1 MGKRRG
7 VSTQRFLLDNG
18 LVSRLDTISDN
29 PLLVLAVA
37 FPAGACR
44 EEDDLGGLAY
54 LTSAMLERGC
64 GEETRKQIA
73 EDVDRRGA
81 RFHLRQGRDALT
93 LEFSVLKEDIDW
105 AFERLSRLLRFPSFP
120 EDEFAKLKNEAIG
133 QAKSR
138 AEDPRDKVN
147 EIFGRTIAPGHAYG
161 RPVGGTL
168 ESIER
173 LTVDKVRDFYSRF
186 YGPRGGVLSLAGDLE
201 LDRAQKLVEKWFAPW
216 AAGTEDFEP
225 MDPPHPERMTLET
238 EAMDLEQAKVV
249 LGFPA
254 IRRLDPDFYPLMLLN
269 YLFGGAFRS
278 RLTRRIRS
286 KEGLAY
292 AVGSNFTAGR
302 SRGLFRV
309 SLQTK
314 NEQADYAIAAVFSE
328 VDRLKSEAVDPQELE
343 EAKTSLTLSYPLD
356 FDTCAKIAS
365 RSLETE
371 FYELPED
378 RWTDYREGIASV
390 TAVDLQ
396 RVAHRLFQPDRAA
409 VAVVADLQKA
419 KLGGPSAWV
428 TLSSEDRPELEI
440 DPPPEVPPSPAP
452 TRAPLKREGR
462 AYETTLDNGLRLL
475 VLPVHKSPVASLQVW
490 YGVGSR
496 NEPRGK
502 TGVSHMLEHMMFRGS
517 PKYADGKFDQLL
529 SLHGG
534 VNNAFTT
541 EDFTAYYENMAS
553 DAVWL
558 ALELEADR
566 MRELTFTDEDFEKE
580 REVVVEER
588 RLRTE
593 DSPSGLMFE
602 QMQATAFSAH
612 PYRNPIIGWMSDIRR
627 YTAEDLRRHHRLYY
641 GPRNASIVAC
651 GDVEPELIAGWVQD
665 LFGGLEAGS
674 QPPEVLT
681 QEPPQLGEKRYT
693 VRKHA
698 GYQAFMFGYH
708 VPNHAGADRHALEIL
723 ASIMSEGASSRLNQ
737 KLIAEKELL
746 LNVWGYYDPMVYD
759 PTLFYLGAEFAMD
772 KDPQQVEEEIYA
784 VLDQMKTEPV
794 TEEELEKA
802 RRQWESEFVMKQ
814 DDVEDLA
821 HLAGAYHIL
830 DHWSLL
836 ERDRQAVK
844 KVTAEDLMRVAE
856 TYLVDRNRTV
866 GRLIPES

>member
-1 MGKRRG
+1 M
-7 VSTQRFLLDNG
+7 TQRFLLENG
-18 LVSRLDTISDN
+18 LVARLDTISDN
-29 PLLVLAVA
+29 PFLVLSLA

-44 EEDDLGGLAY
+44 EDDRLGGLAY

-64 GEETRKQIA
+64 GEESRQQIA

-93 LEFSVLKEDIDW
+93 LEFSVLSEDIEW
-105 AFERLSRLLRFPSFP
+105 AFQRLSSLIRFPSFP
-120 EDEFAKLKNEAIG
+120 EEEFQKLKNEAIG

-138 AEDPRDKVN
+138 SEDPRDKVN
-147 EIFGRTIAPGHAYG
+147 ELFGKTIAPGHAYG

-168 ESIER
+168 ESLER
-173 LTVDKVRDFYSRF
+173 LTLDHVREFFSGF
-186 YGPRGGVLSLAGDLE
+186 YGPAGGVLAMAGDLE
-201 LDRAQKLVEKWFAPW
+201 LERARELSEKWFAPW
-216 AAGTEDFEP
+216 SVPTRPFEP
-225 MDPPHPERMTLET
+225 SDPAQPQAMTLET
-238 EAMDLEQAKVV
+238 EAMELEQAKVV

-254 IRRLDPDFYPLMLLN
+254 IRRVDPDFYPLMLLN

-286 KEGLAY
+286 REGLAY

-302 SRGLFRV
+302 STGLFRV

-328 VDRLKSEAVDPQELE
+328 ARRLTTESVGAQEIE
-343 EAKTSLTLSYPLD
+343 EAKTGLTLSYPLD
-356 FDTCAKIAS
+356 VDTCPKIAS

-371 FYELPED
+371 FYNLQEN
-378 RWTDYREGIASV
+378 RWEDYRDGVAGV
-390 TAVDLQ
+390 TAEDLQ
-396 RVAHRLFQPDRAA
+396 RVAIRLFNPDRAA
-409 VAVVADLQKA
+409 VAVVADLKKA
-419 KLGGPSAWV
+419 GLSGPSGWRASQ
-428 TLSSEDRPELEI
+428 TAPELEV
-440 DPPPEVPPSPAP
+440 DPPPEIPEKPRDS
-452 TRAPLKREGR
+452 RAPVKPQGR
-462 AYETTLDNGLRLL
+462 AFETTLENGLRLL

-534 VNNAFTT
+534 INNAFTT
-541 EDFTAYYENMAS
+541 EDFTAYYENMAA

-566 MRELTFTDEDFEKE
+566 MRDLTFTDEDFEKE

-612 PYRNPIIGWMSDIRR
+612 PYRNPIIGWMSDIRG

-641 GPRNASIVAC
+641 GPQNASIVAC
-651 GDVEPELIAGWVQD
+651 GDVDPELVAGWVKD
-665 LFGGLEAGS
+665 LFGPLERGAA
-674 QPPEVLT
+674 PPKVLT
-681 QEPPQLGEKRYT
+681 HEPPQMGEKRYK

-698 GYQAFMFGYH
+698 GYQAFMFAFH
-708 VPNHAGADRHALEIL
+708 APNHAEQDRYALEIL
-723 ASIMSEGASSRLNQ
+723 ASVMSEGASSRLNQ
-737 KLIAEKELL
+737 QLIADKELL

-759 PTLFYLGAEFAMD
+759 PTLYYLGAEFSLD
-772 KDPQQVEEEIYA
+772 KDPDQIEAEIYG
-784 VLDQMKTEPV
+784 VLDQFKNEPV
-794 TEEELEKA
+794 SEEELEKA

-821 HLAGAYHIL
+821 HLAGAYHTL
-830 DHWSLL
+830 EHWSLL
-836 ERDRQAVK
+836 ERDREMVK
-844 KVTAEDLMRVAE
+844 KVTAEDLMRVAQ
-856 TYLVDRNRTV
+856 TYLVEKNRTV
-866 GRLIPES
+866 GRLVPES